1 MRFKYYLRG
10 LGIGILITTIILSIS
25 FAMKQPELSDAE
37 IIERAEALGM
47 VMADTEQVLPSSEIE
62 ADTAKDTLGQDT
74 EIQTDGQTDDNHTQ
88 PEDGINNTQ
97 ITQTQFTVEVG
108 DSSNAV
114 AQKLAELGLVDN
126 AEAFNQYMVD
136 NNYANYVLP
145 GTIAIDTGATYEQIA
160 NQLVDK
166 TLHR

>member
-62 ADTAKDTLGQDT
+62 ADTSKDTLGQNT
-74 EIQTDGQTDDNHTQ
+74 ETQTDGNNTQ
-88 PEDGINNTQ
+88 PEDGIDNTQ

-145 GTIAIDTGATYEQIA
+145 GTIAIDAGATYEQIA